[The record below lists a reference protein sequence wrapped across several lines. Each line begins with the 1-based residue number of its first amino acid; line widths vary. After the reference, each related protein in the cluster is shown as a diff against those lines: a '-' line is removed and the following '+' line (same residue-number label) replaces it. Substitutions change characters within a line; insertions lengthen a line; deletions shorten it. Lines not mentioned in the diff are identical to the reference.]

1 VRAAR
6 AGCPVR
12 VWLRCRGS
20 PESGPPGRVSRSVRP
35 ATREVSRMV
44 TSRDATATR
53 WRGAASLRRH
63 AAPHV
68 VAVLSIGLAAV
79 VAALATFAF
88 QVTSARA
95 IGPEDFGLLAAFLA
109 ILNVAAIASSAMQNT
124 VAVGIAETS
133 ISTNAVP
140 TRRGPSEVTLLG
152 TGFAVVVLALTPVLV
167 HLLHTDAV
175 VVLVAVAVIPLC
187 FWLSEAVG
195 VLQGL
200 GRAAEATWWPALAL
214 VARVAIM
221 VVALAL
227 GLGIAGVLTAVLIS
241 TALGVVVARI
251 PVRRVPR
258 ATGVFSATGLTVL
271 LLSLLL
277 AWLLNSDVIALR
289 VGAPGVVAGTFASAA
304 ILVKAVFMLPSTL
317 SVYLL
322 PRFVRNRGNEQLVRV
337 GERVT
342 LGVTAVSGLALAAV
356 FWLFGDLIVR
366 LLYGAAFAQSGGL
379 LFKLSLA
386 YLPWIMAWS
395 VYIRLIARAS
405 RPAVAVLVVAAILQ
419 GIGFW
424 LAVPDVTALM
434 WVQAVIGVAVLI
446 SFFVLVRRLD
456 NPTDASAAK
465 SSAAHQVA

>member
-1 VRAAR
+1 
-6 AGCPVR
+6 
-12 VWLRCRGS
+12 
-20 PESGPPGRVSRSVRP
+20 
-35 ATREVSRMV
+35 M
-44 TSRDATATR
+44 
-53 WRGAASLRRH
+53 
-63 AAPHV
+63 
-68 VAVLSIGLAAV
+68 AVLSIGLAAV

-241 TALGVVVARI
+241 TGLGVVVARI

-258 ATGVFSATGLTVL
+258 ATRRVFTATGLTVL